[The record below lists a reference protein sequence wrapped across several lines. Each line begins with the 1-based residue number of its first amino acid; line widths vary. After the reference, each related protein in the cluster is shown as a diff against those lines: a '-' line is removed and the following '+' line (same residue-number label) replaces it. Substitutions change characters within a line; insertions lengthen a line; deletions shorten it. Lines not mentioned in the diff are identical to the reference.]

1 MITVQFPADS
11 YLPGERVGILNPV
24 SSVEVGNDGIPIRRG
39 ADTTRMTY
47 LGEITPVNLE
57 RQLDSSAVCQLAL
70 ARLLQSLTMHR
81 FNLEALVKSSNDIQS
96 SPFVFARV
104 AMGWPRREEQ
114 LKPLPVAVILP
125 NGETTYSMPSLESK
139 LLDDTLGAYG
149 EHTVLRQTSR
159 ATQELEV
166 HVLSAHHEERRA
178 IRAAFETFLL
188 AEPNDDQTGRRQII
202 PEYYNRTVRCELIGM
217 SDPDDEPRARSNE
230 IELIARFKAEVAVV
244 QLVNDPGCLQEPRVV
259 VSSGISVISASG

>member
-1 MITVQFPADS
+1 MITVQFPDDS
-11 YLPGERVGILNPV
+11 FLPGERVGILNPV
-24 SSVEVGNDGIPIRRG
+24 SSVEVGSDGIPIRRG
-39 ADTTRMTY
+39 SDTTRMTY

-57 RQLDSSAVCQLAL
+57 RHLDSSAVCQLAL

-81 FNLEALVKSSNDIQS
+81 FNLEALVQSGDIQS
-96 SPFVFARV
+96 SSFVFARV

-114 LKPLPVAVILP
+114 LKPLPMAVILP
-125 NGETTYSMPSLESK
+125 NGETVYSMPNLESN

-188 AEPNDDQTGRRQII
+188 AEPNDDQTGRRQVV
-202 PEYYNRTVRCELIGM
+202 PEYYNRTVRCELLGM
-217 SDPDDEPRARSNE
+217 SDPDDEPRARANE
-230 IELIARFKAEVAVV
+230 IELIARFKTEVSVV

-259 VSSGISVISASG
+259 VTSGISVIAASG